1 MADPDIGSRDIR
13 QEYSFAGGGRGRYAE
28 RIARETTMVVLD
40 EDVAEA
46 FPDAVS
52 VNEALRALLAL
63 ARTVRSRT

>member
-1 MADPDIGSRDIR
+1 MRP
-13 QEYSFAGGGRGRYAE
+13 EYSFTAGVRGRYSK

-63 ARTVRSRT
+63 TRTVQSRM